1 MNVHGPKATATV
13 FVVDDDDSV
22 REALSSLIRSVGLN
36 VETFASAQAFEERF
50 RSPVAVPACLV
61 LDVRM
66 PTTGGLELQAAM
78 STWKRQLPIIFITG
92 HADIRTTVRAVKAG
106 AVEFLPKPFAESDLL
121 EAIDQSLAL
130 DRQAMTQQDDLA
142 DLRARHDAL
151 TPREREVLA
160 LLLQG
165 LRNKQSADRLGISE
179 VTVKVHRHNVM
190 DKMGATSLPALVD
203 MLRRLGIRPPV

>member
-1 MNVHGPKATATV
+1 
-13 FVVDDDDSV
+13 
-22 REALSSLIRSVGLN
+22 
-36 VETFASAQAFEERF
+36 
-50 RSPVAVPACLV
+50 
-61 LDVRM
+61 
-66 PTTGGLELQAAM
+66 
-78 STWKRQLPIIFITG
+78 
-92 HADIRTTVRAVKAG
+92 
-106 AVEFLPKPFAESDLL
+106 VEFLPKPFAESDLL

-190 DKMGATSLPALVD
+190 EKMGATSLPALVD